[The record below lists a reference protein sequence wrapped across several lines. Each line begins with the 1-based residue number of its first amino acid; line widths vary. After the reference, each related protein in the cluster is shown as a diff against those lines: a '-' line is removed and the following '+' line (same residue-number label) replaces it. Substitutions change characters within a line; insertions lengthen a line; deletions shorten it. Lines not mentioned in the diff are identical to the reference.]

1 VPEIEI
7 GSSETVI
14 PDPSWGIQVG
24 AYYRYKPAKKAAVG
38 AAKRLPDLLKNSRVT
53 ITHVQGQRGRIY
65 RSRLIG
71 LTEAK
76 ARSACR
82 RLEKKKVDCLVIRT
96 GRRLAMAN

>member
-1 VPEIEI
+1 VVEI
-7 GSSETVI
+7 GSSETAV

-24 AYYRYKPAKKAAVG
+24 AYYRYKPAKKAAV
-38 AAKRLPDLLKNSRVT
+38 AAVERLPELLENTRVT
-53 ITHVQGQRGRIY
+53 ITHIQGQRGRIY

-76 ARSACR
+76 ARAACR
-82 RLEKKKVDCLVIRT
+82 SLTKKKLDCLVVRT